1 LYSSIAVVG
10 VVPGAAVSTAAV
22 PATPG
27 EAVEDADDAG
37 GLSLDGEPGMRFATD
52 VHPPTAAAVSVKAS
66 KVAADPPR
74 IKLLPG
80 IAQDSPYPALT
91 ANYSKNHGQ
100 LRAVA
105 AQSRIK

>member
-22 PATPG
+22 PAAAGT
-27 EAVEDADDAG
+27 ALEDVADA

-52 VHPPTAAAVSVKAS
+52 VHPPAAAAVSVKTS

-80 IAQDSPYPALT
+80 SAQASPYPRLRPI
-91 ANYSKNHGQ
+91 YSKKHG
-100 LRAVA
+100 
-105 AQSRIK
+105 